1 MPMSSMN
8 VNSGEL
14 AFDMSEEVNLQH
26 TTKDVI
32 KLEANASVD
41 KIIQSQET
49 VKMSRY
55 SQNVKDGS
63 LQKLSIPSLGATSDS
78 GEIN

>member
-1 MPMSSMN
+1 M
-8 VNSGEL
+8 
-14 AFDMSEEVNLQH
+14 
-26 TTKDVI
+26 I
-32 KLEANASVD
+32 KLEANSSVD
-41 KIIQSQET
+41 RIIQSQET
-49 VKMSRY
+49 VKMSSY